1 MENVEN
7 LILEHLRVI
16 RTDVGALKEDAREI
30 KQRLAN
36 LESAVGGIKRDLGD
50 MYTEGATQ
58 HTRYD
63 RLVERIERL
72 EKRLELQ

>member
-16 RTDVGALKEDAREI
+16 RTDVGAVKEDAREI

-36 LESAVGGIKRDLGD
+36 LESVVGGIKRDLGGHVHRERD
-50 MYTEGATQ
+50 AT
-58 HTRYD
+58 HS
-63 RLVERIERL
+63 I
-72 EKRLELQ
+72 